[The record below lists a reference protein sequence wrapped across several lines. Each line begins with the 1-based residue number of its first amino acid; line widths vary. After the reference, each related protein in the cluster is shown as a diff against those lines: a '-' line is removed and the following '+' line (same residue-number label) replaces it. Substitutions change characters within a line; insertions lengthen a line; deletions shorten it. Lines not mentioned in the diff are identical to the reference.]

1 MKSSLEDRFEHI
13 RQQASV
19 EPPQQEVIGSNASPL
34 SFVIPTELVDLPS
47 RGKYYPDGHPLKDK
61 TTVEIRQMTTKEE
74 DILTNKSFIK
84 KGVVIDR
91 LIQSILIDKSTDS
104 KTLLVGDKNAIM
116 VAARIATYGPN
127 YDATISCLECGFKSP
142 HQIDLNEVAV
152 EDSDFLEQKALENPK
167 FEHVR
172 TPYGSILIKLPKTGW
187 IVECKLLDGAD
198 EVKIYNLLEEKKVKD
213 VNAAITVVE
222 QLLFIVSSIN
232 GVFDRA
238 TIKEAIEIMPSS
250 DGHHLRNVYQKLI
263 PNIRIQKK
271 YTCSSCFSEQEVELP
286 FTQEFFWPKQ

>member
-19 EPPQQEVIGSNASPL
+19 EPPQQEVVGNSVSPL

-47 RGKYYPDGHPLKDK
+47 RGKYYAEGHPLKDK

-84 KGVVIDR
+84 KGIVIDR
-91 LIQSILIDKSTDS
+91 LIQSLLIDKNIDS

-116 VAARIATYGPN
+116 VAARIASYGPN
-127 YDATISCLECGFKSP
+127 YDVSISCLECGFKSS
-142 HQIDLNEVAV
+142 HTIDLNETVV
-152 EDSDFLEQKALENPK
+152 EDSDLLEEKASQNKK

-172 TPYGSILIKLPKTGW
+172 TPYGSLVIALPKTNW
-187 IVECKLLDGAD
+187 AVECKLLDGND
-198 EVKIYNLLEEKKVKD
+198 EIKIFNLLEEKKLKD
-213 VNAAITVVE
+213 QSASVSIVE

-263 PNIRIQKK
+263 PNIRIEKK